1 MHEYNRLA
9 KSSSPY
15 LLQHAK
21 NPVDWYPW
29 GPEALEK
36 AKREDKPIL
45 VSIGYSSCHWCHVME
60 RESFENDSIADIM
73 NKHFVNIKVDRE
85 ERPDIDQIY
94 MDAVQTMGINGG
106 WPLNVF
112 LTPDQKPFYG
122 GTYFP
127 PQRWIKLIATISK
140 AFVEDRNE
148 LNKTAAEIAK
158 SLSTSELVKYGMT
171 EEEKIFK
178 KSTLTKAYSL
188 IQSHFDTTRGGLN
201 KAPKFPMPTN
211 WLFLLRYYE
220 LTKDK
225 TALDQ
230 FILTMDQIAY
240 GGIHDH
246 IGGGFARYSTDMNWF
261 APHFEKMLYDNG
273 QLMSLYAEA
282 YVVTGKERYK
292 EIIANMFR
300 WLTREMTSEHGAFFS
315 AIDAD
320 SEGEEGKFYVWKKE
334 ELENILGEDYSLV
347 ARYYNVNESGNWEH
361 QNNILYKTIEDEQFA
376 REIPVSIS
384 ILKEV
389 INRSN
394 EKLLKARNQRDRP
407 GLDYKVITGWNA
419 LMITGLVDA
428 FLATDNQE
436 YLETALKN
444 GRFILEK
451 MYKDNILFRIY
462 NGETATID
470 GYLE

>member
-1 MHEYNRLA
+1 MHEFNRLA

-36 AKREDKPIL
+36 AKNEDKPIL

-73 NKHFVNIKVDRE
+73 NKNFVNIKVDRE

-94 MDAVQTMGINGG
+94 MDAVQTMGISGG

-127 PQRWIKLIATISK
+127 PQRWVKMIATISK

-148 LNKTAAEIAK
+148 LNKTATEIANN
-158 SLSTSELVKYGMT
+158 LSISELVKYGMT
-171 EEEKIFK
+171 KEEKLVE
-178 KSTLTKAYSL
+178 KSTLTNAYNL
-188 IQSHFDTTRGGLN
+188 IKSHFDTARGGLN

-220 LTKDK
+220 LTRDQ
-225 TALDQ
+225 TALEQ
-230 FILTMDQIAY
+230 IILTLDQIAY

-246 IGGGFARYSTDMNWF
+246 IGGGFARYSTDVKWF

-282 YVVTGKERYK
+282 SVATGKEMYK
-292 EIIANMFR
+292 EILANTFR
-300 WLTREMTSEHGAFFS
+300 WLSHEMTSKEGAFFS

-320 SEGEEGKFYVWKKE
+320 SEGEEGKFYVWKKD
-334 ELENILGEDYSLV
+334 ELQNLLGDDYQLV
-347 ARYYNVNESGNWEH
+347 AQYYNVTESGNWEH
-361 QNNILYKTIEDEQFA
+361 QNNILYKTKNDELFA
-376 REIPVSIS
+376 LETTIS
-384 ILKEV
+384 LPLLKNILTA
-389 INRSN
+389 SN
-394 EKLLKARNQRDRP
+394 KKLLIARNTR
-407 GLDYKVITGWNA
+407 K
-419 LMITGLVDA
+419 
-428 FLATDNQE
+428 
-436 YLETALKN
+436 
-444 GRFILEK
+444 
-451 MYKDNILFRIY
+451 
-462 NGETATID
+462 
-470 GYLE
+470 